1 MHLPPQ
7 CTLLNLSTELLIQI
21 LAYLQA
27 ADLFSVQRT
36 CRKIRHIVA
45 GTTYLQYILRTQING
60 VDDFLPPDFPYPKR
74 LELLRR
80 HEQSWNG
87 LQFSLFAEFT
97 TSVPQPD
104 SYTLR
109 DGYLIFEDLSGTVLR
124 YGYTD
129 LCSAVRNEE
138 VPWVHITMNDV
149 PLPLP
154 SRVVFAV
161 DHDLMVAMRQ
171 QDHNSYFDAVQL
183 ELAFFEFTTGA
194 PHPLSF
200 THTVLLPQIVSFQFA
215 NVETEVLGDHI
226 LISVRRQTGEASFYL
241 VSWKKGTVTLLRNLS
256 DRWTPLW
263 GGAPKL
269 AVIDSDLIAVI
280 KDSASNIEI
289 CKLEAAASQGPR
301 LRTICFLELPPLTS
315 EASCVLSTA
324 LKEWVPTSEHHA
336 RSSSS
341 RKHHVP
347 FYSSTVGT
355 IALLLEYRTY
365 CKGVG
370 SPFKCTMVISVAAIL
385 SAIRSNVRNVSWED
399 WGPSGTRMFQT
410 NLLRP
415 AGPFWITDLS
425 PLAVRDYNLL
435 RTRCTHSTTT
445 EGTPPSSHS
454 RPPVSPQQRCLA
466 STGRRVTSRRT
477 CPIATLWRMI

>member
-87 LQFSLFAEFT
+87 LQFNLFAEFT

-138 VPWVHITMNDV
+138 VPWVHITMNDI

-154 SRVVFAV
+154 SKVVFAV
-161 DHDLMVAMRQ
+161 DHDLMVAMRFCALSNLCLQNLTSHRQ

-200 THTVLLPQIVSFQFA
+200 THTVLLPQIVSFQSA

-241 VSWKKGTVTLLRNLS
+241 VSWKKGTVTLVSFSSLFSLS
-256 DRWTPLW
+256 PN
-263 GGAPKL
+263 
-269 AVIDSDLIAVI
+269 
-280 KDSASNIEI
+280 SARI
-289 CKLEAAASQGPR
+289 
-301 LRTICFLELPPLTS
+301 S
-315 EASCVLSTA
+315 EASQLIRQVDT
-324 LKEWVPTSEHHA
+324 
-336 RSSSS
+336 
-341 RKHHVP
+341 
-347 FYSSTVGT
+347 TVGWS
-355 IALLLEYRTY
+355 AEACGYRQRLDRSD
-365 CKGVG
+365 KGQREQ
-370 SPFKCTMVISVAAIL
+370 F
-385 SAIRSNVRNVSWED
+385 R
-399 WGPSGTRMFQT
+399 
-410 NLLRP
+410 
-415 AGPFWITDLS
+415 DL
-425 PLAVRDYNLL
+425 
-435 RTRCTHSTTT
+435 
-445 EGTPPSSHS
+445 
-454 RPPVSPQQRCLA
+454 
-466 STGRRVTSRRT
+466 
-477 CPIATLWRMI
+477 